1 MSIEKMIEELSGRLD
16 SFNPAERRDALEQ
29 VKKAFAAESGFSAS
43 ERDDNNMH
51 CHTFFSFNGNGWSP
65 THIVCWAK
73 AERLFSAGLIDFD
86 VLDGVDEFLNAAREL
101 DLRASCGV
109 ESRVVVREMLDK
121 VINSPGEPGIAYHL
135 GVGFTTSDIPPEER
149 KYLNAMKA
157 AANARTRGIVE
168 KVNPALS
175 PVELDF
181 ETDVLPLTPGGNAT
195 ERHVC
200 MAYAAKAAKLF
211 DSPVKLSRFWSSK
224 LDMTEEDASKL
235 IRNPVKLQGMIRSKM
250 MKSGGPGYV
259 KPDPS
264 SFPSLEEMNRFT
276 VKSGAI
282 PGIAWLN
289 GDSAGETDP
298 DALLDLHESCGAAIF
313 NLIPDRNWN
322 FADPAVKAAKV
333 ANMDKIIA
341 CCLKRGMPVF
351 CGTEMNAAGQ
361 KLIDTFSEPA
371 LAKHL
376 KTFVDGAAVLN
387 AHTILAP
394 FGLGFLSDWSKA
406 VFGGDKA
413 ARNEF
418 FIRFGRAAHPSV
430 SKKMTGL
437 DANAKVSDIEK
448 FI

>member
-1 MSIEKMIEELSGRLD
+1 MSVRKMMDDLSSGLD
-16 SFNPAERRDALEQ
+16 SFDPAERKNALEQ
-29 VKKAFAAESGFSAS
+29 FKKAFATSGESFVC

-65 THIVCWAK
+65 THIACWAK

-86 VLDGVDEFLNAAREL
+86 VLDGVDEFLNASREL

-109 ESRVVVREMLDK
+109 ESRVVVKEMLDK

-135 GVGFTTSDIPPEER
+135 GVGFTTSKIPPEEKR
-149 KYLNAMKA
+149 YLDAMKA

-181 ETDVLPLTPGGNAT
+181 EKDVLPLTPGGNAT

-200 MAYAAKAAKLF
+200 MAYADKASKLF
-211 DSPVKLSRFWSSK
+211 DTPVKLVKFWVSK
-224 LDMTEEDASKL
+224 LGMTEEEASKL
-235 IRNPVKLQGMIRSKM
+235 VQNSVKLQGVIRSKM

-276 VKSGAI
+276 IKSGAI

-289 GDSAGETDP
+289 GDSAGEADP
-298 DALLDLHESCGAAIF
+298 DALLDLHESHGAAIF

-322 FADPAVKAAKV
+322 FSDPAVKTAKV

-341 CCLKRGMPVF
+341 CCLKRDMPVF

-361 KLIDTFSEPA
+361 KLLDTFSEPA

-394 FGLGFLSDWSKA
+394 FGLGFLSDWAKA
-406 VFGGDKA
+406 TFGGNKK

-418 FIRFGRAAHPSV
+418 FIRFGRAAHPSL
-430 SKKMTGL
+430 SGKMTGI
-437 DANAKVSDIEK
+437 DANAKLSDIEK
-448 FI
+448 LI

>member
-1 MSIEKMIEELSGRLD
+1 
-16 SFNPAERRDALEQ
+16 
-29 VKKAFAAESGFSAS
+29 
-43 ERDDNNMH
+43 
-51 CHTFFSFNGNGWSP
+51 
-65 THIVCWAK
+65 
-73 AERLFSAGLIDFD
+73 
-86 VLDGVDEFLNAAREL
+86 
-101 DLRASCGV
+101 
-109 ESRVVVREMLDK
+109 
-121 VINSPGEPGIAYHL
+121 
-135 GVGFTTSDIPPEER
+135 
-149 KYLNAMKA
+149 
-157 AANARTRGIVE
+157 
-168 KVNPALS
+168 
-175 PVELDF
+175 
-181 ETDVLPLTPGGNAT
+181 
-195 ERHVC
+195 
-200 MAYAAKAAKLF
+200 
-211 DSPVKLSRFWSSK
+211 
-224 LDMTEEDASKL
+224 
-235 IRNPVKLQGMIRSKM
+235 
-250 MKSGGPGYV
+250 
-259 KPDPS
+259 
-264 SFPSLEEMNRFT
+264 MNRFT